1 MATTKKTR
9 NPRGRR
15 PAEQG
20 PAREDIL
27 LAAIRSFAEHGFEGA
42 KIAEIARRAGVRHP
56 LVSYY
61 FNDKESLWDAALEQV
76 WSEFWRSFG
85 DSAAELHGIDP
96 LQRLRLLFRRYVL
109 FSAQHPEL
117 HRLVANESFSPGP
130 RLDRLVDRYVAP
142 FQAAILTLIE
152 EAMQIENPPEPLH
165 VMSMLNGAVLSF
177 IGGASVVQRVHKIDP
192 TEQSNAL
199 AMADAVV
206 DVVLYG
212 IAKETDARVPD

>member
-1 MATTKKTR
+1 MTIAKKTR
-9 NPRGRR
+9 SPRGRR

-27 LAAIRSFAEHGFEGA
+27 RAAIHSFAEHGFEGA
-42 KIAEIARRAGVRHP
+42 KVAEIARRAGVRHP

-61 FNDKESLWDAALEQV
+61 FTDKESLWDAALEQV
-76 WSEFWRSFG
+76 WSEFRRSFG
-85 DSAAELHGIDP
+85 DAAAELEGIDP
-96 LQRLRLLFRRYVL
+96 RQRLRLLFRRYVL

-130 RLDRLVDRYVAP
+130 RLNRLVDRYVAP
-142 FQAAILTLIE
+142 FQAAILNLIE
-152 EAMQIENPPEPLH
+152 EASQIENPPDPLH

-177 IGGASVVQRVHKIDP
+177 MGGAPLIQRIHDIDP
-192 TEQSNAL
+192 TEQSRAL

-206 DVVLYG
+206 DIVLYG
-212 IAKETDARVPD
+212 IAGETDARVPD